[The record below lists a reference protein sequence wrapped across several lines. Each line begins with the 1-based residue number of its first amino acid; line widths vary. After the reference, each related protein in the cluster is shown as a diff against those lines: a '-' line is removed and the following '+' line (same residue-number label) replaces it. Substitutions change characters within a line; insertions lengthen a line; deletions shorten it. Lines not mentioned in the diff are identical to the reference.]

1 MQHEQAQKD
10 LCEDKVDRAPLVAVH
25 APEEQVHV
33 SPVDLPTL
41 EARHQDVVDEQSDSG
56 DGRKA
61 QKQQRVDNQV

>member
-1 MQHEQAQKD
+1 MQHEQSQKD
-10 LCEDKVDRAPLVAVH
+10 PCQDIVDRAPLVAIH

-33 SPVDLPTL
+33 SPVDFPTL
-41 EARHQDVVDEQSDSG
+41 KSRHQDVVDEQSDSR